1 MRLIEDG
8 HMQDSKRPRGTI
20 GAGRADVT
28 APPPASFSTSQGH
41 QAKEP
46 PLPGVDVSQ
55 LTNVEGINFI
65 IRAQQPSKKKNKNS
79 VFFFPPC
86 YYP

>member
-1 MRLIEDG
+1 MWRSKTRNSSLESLCAKPYGMRLIEDG

-65 IRAQQPSKKKNKNS
+65 IR
-79 VFFFPPC
+79 V
-86 YYP
+86 